1 MSAHTISVLVE
12 NHPGALSRIA
22 GLFSSRGYNIMSL
35 TVAET
40 EDPTVSRMT
49 IVVAGD
55 EDILE
60 QVVKQLNRLIDV
72 IKVID
77 FRDEPIVNRELLL
90 VRLDAG
96 KTNRH
101 EIFSLA
107 EVFGAKVAA
116 VSPSAITL
124 ELSGDSGTVDEFV
137 ALVKPYGIKELA
149 RSGAIAIARA
159 VK

>member
-1 MSAHTISVLVE
+1 MNAHTISVLVE
-12 NHPGALSRIA
+12 NHPGALSRIV
-22 GLFSSRGYNIMSL
+22 GLFSSRGYNILSL

-40 EDPTVSRMT
+40 EDTTVSRMT

-55 EDILE
+55 EDVLE

-90 VRLDAG
+90 IRLDAG

-101 EIFSLA
+101 EVFSLA
-107 EVFGAKVAA
+107 DVFGAKVAS

-124 ELSGDSGTVDEFV
+124 ELSGESGTVDEFV
-137 ALVKPYGIKELA
+137 ALVRPYGIKELA

-159 VK
+159 TK